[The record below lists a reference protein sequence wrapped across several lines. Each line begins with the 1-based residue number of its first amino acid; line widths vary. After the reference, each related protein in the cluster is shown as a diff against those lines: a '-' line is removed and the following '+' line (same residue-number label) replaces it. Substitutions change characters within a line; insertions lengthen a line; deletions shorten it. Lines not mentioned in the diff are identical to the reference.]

1 MRETARSLGVVPDI
15 KWGMALVP
23 RFLIPLCVL
32 AYFPLACSSTNDGP
46 TASPTGG
53 SSSTGGNAAGG
64 SSSGS
69 GGMSTG
75 GATAGST
82 GSGMACTVTKD
93 CLGTGFFCKMG
104 MCACSADVPDVCGS
118 GAMGACVNKMSD
130 ADNCGAC
137 GTKCDAGAT
146 CVAGKCGAKPTEL
159 TKADG
164 CGSMR
169 IAIQGTTLYWTEK
182 MSGKVRS
189 MPVAGGA
196 AVDIA
201 TAQVSPSAI
210 AVDAKGVYWLAG
222 GDGMGGGKKIMKLA
236 LPFVAPGTPEEL
248 KASTTDMIFG
258 IAVAADKLY
267 YTLANDVHQISTDKA
282 VAADIKVGTA
292 VNYDPPAPKIE
303 GNPHGV
309 ATNGTLLAWTD
320 VGDRNGVE
328 GDDVMAETDPL
339 TDKAGYAELA
349 QSVGALKW
357 DIAVDATYAYWID
370 GQNFV
375 RNKLTAATP
384 VPDLPIMVTDKGD
397 LNTFAINAMSV
408 YGATTENK
416 ILKHSLMA
424 PTDEKTV
431 VLPTAIARDQMSP
444 TSVVVDAAKVYW
456 STADCAIRSSDL

>member
-1 MRETARSLGVVPDI
+1 
-15 KWGMALVP
+15 MALVP
-23 RFLIPLCVL
+23 RFLIPLCAL
-32 AYFPLACSSTNDGP
+32 AYLPLACSSTTDGP
-46 TASPTGG
+46 TGTPTPPGGG
-53 SSSTGGNAAGG
+53 SGNTAGANAAGG
-64 SSSGS
+64 STSGS

-75 GATAGST
+75 GAAAGST
-82 GSGMACTVTKD
+82 GSGMACAVTKD
-93 CLGTGFFCKMG
+93 CLGTGFFCKAG
-104 MCACSADVPDVCGS
+104 TCSCSADVPDVCGS
-118 GAMGACVNKMSD
+118 GATGACVNKMSD

-137 GTKCDAGAT
+137 GTKCDPGAS
-146 CVAGKCGAKPTEL
+146 CVAGKCNAKPTEL

-169 IAIQGTTLYWTEK
+169 IAIQGANIYWTEA
-182 MSGKVRS
+182 MTGKVRS

-201 TAQVSPSAI
+201 TGQVSPSAI

-222 GDGMGGGKKIMKLA
+222 GDATGGGKKIMKAA
-236 LPFVAPGTPEEL
+236 LPFVAGAPVEL
-248 KASTTDMIFG
+248 KASTTDTIFG

-267 YTLANDVHQISTDKA
+267 YSLKNDVHQISTDKA
-282 VAADIKVGTA
+282 VAADIIVGTA

-303 GNPHGV
+303 GVPHGV

-328 GDDVMAETDPL
+328 GDDILAETDPL

-357 DIAVDATYAYWID
+357 DIAADATYAYWID

-375 RNKLTAATP
+375 RNKLAATAP

-397 LNTFAINAMSV
+397 LNTFAINAMNV

-431 VLPTAIARDQMSP
+431 VLPVPIARDQMSP
-444 TSVVVDAAKVYW
+444 TSVAVDATKVYW
-456 STADCAIRSSDL
+456 ATSDCAIRSTDL